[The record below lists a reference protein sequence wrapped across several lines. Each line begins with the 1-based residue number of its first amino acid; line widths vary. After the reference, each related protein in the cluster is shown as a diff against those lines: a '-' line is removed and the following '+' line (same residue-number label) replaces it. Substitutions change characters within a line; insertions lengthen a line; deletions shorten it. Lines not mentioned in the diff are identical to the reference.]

1 MATVDVAT
9 YLSPYKQIPA
19 TVPGWDDD
27 RQATWPASTATLLS
41 CGGSAVLV
49 DALMTLA
56 EGEHLAEWI
65 GATGLELTTVYVT
78 HAHADHFFGATSLLR
93 KMPTAR
99 LVSLPEIARSA
110 AEQTAAG
117 YLRVWSGFFP
127 GQIAE
132 HPLVPAPW
140 DGHELAVGAG
150 SVRVVPVGWSD
161 VEVSSVVHVGDRETV
176 VAGDVAYNGMHMW
189 LAGSTPQSRAGW
201 IASLDAVEKL
211 GPRVVIAGH
220 RDPQAPDDDSA
231 RILDESRRYVQDFG
245 DAVGSSSGPEELIA
259 TMLARHG
266 TLGNP
271 YTLWVAAHSQFD
283 S

>member
-1 MATVDVAT
+1 MTTVDVAT

-27 RQATWPASTATLLS
+27 RTATWPASTATLLS
-41 CGGSAVLV
+41 SGGSAVLV

-56 EGEHLAEWI
+56 EGEQLADWI
-65 GATGLELTTVYVT
+65 EAAGLDLTTVYVT

-93 KMPTAR
+93 RIPTAR
-99 LVSLPEIARSA
+99 LVSRPEIARAA

-132 HPLVPAPW
+132 HPAVPAPL
-140 DGHELAVGAG
+140 DGDELAVGAG
-150 SVRVVPVGWSD
+150 TVRTVPVGWSD
-161 VEVSSVVHVGDRETV
+161 VEVSSVVHVAERATV

-201 IASLDAVEKL
+201 LASLDAIEALV
-211 GPRVVIAGH
+211 PRVVIAGH
-220 RDPQAPDDDSA
+220 RNPEAPDDDA
-231 RILDESRRYVQDFG
+231 GRVLDGSRRYVQDFG
-245 DAVGSSSGPEELIA
+245 DAVASSGGPEELIA
-259 TMLARHG
+259 AMLARHG
-266 TLGNP
+266 ALGNP
-271 YTLWVAAHSQFD
+271 YTLWVAAHSQFG
-283 S
+283 

>member
-1 MATVDVAT
+1 MTTVDVTT

-27 RQATWPASTATLLS
+27 RTATWPASTATLLTS
-41 CGGSAVLV
+41 GGSAVLV

-56 EGEHLAEWI
+56 EGEQLADWI
-65 GATGLELTTVYVT
+65 EAAGLDLTTVYVT

-93 KMPTAR
+93 RIPTAR
-99 LVSLPEIARSA
+99 LVSRPEIARAA

-132 HPLVPAPW
+132 HPVVPAPL
-140 DGHELAVGAG
+140 DGDELAVGEET
-150 SVRVVPVGWSD
+150 VRTVPVGWSD
-161 VEVSSVVHVGDRETV
+161 VELSSVVHVAERETV

-201 IASLDAVEKL
+201 LASLDAIEAL
-211 GPRVVIAGH
+211 APRVVIAGH
-220 RDPQAPDDDSA
+220 RNPEAPDDDA
-231 RILDESRRYVQDFG
+231 GRVLDGSRRYVQDFEE
-245 DAVGSSSGPEELIA
+245 AVASSGGPEELIA
-259 TMLARHG
+259 AMLVRHG
-266 TLGNP
+266 ALGNP
-271 YTLWVAAHSQFD
+271 YTLWVAAHSQFG
-283 S
+283 